1 MILFR
6 FLSFIGRI
14 IASFVFVFILQI
26 QLDGKTLES
35 YLNDFGQRF
44 FMTKVLKTVSQDLV
58 KLSRRGL
65 SSSDKQEEKGP
76 ASVKKKR
83 GSTDRQISSSK
94 PAQQLK
100 GFMSRV
106 TFPSTESSKE
116 ESVNSSSAPDD

>member
-6 FLSFIGRI
+6 FLSFVGRI

-44 FMTKVLKTVSQDLV
+44 FMTKALKTVSQDLV
-58 KLSRRGL
+58 KLSRSGL
-65 SSSDKQEEKGP
+65 SSSDKKEKAG
-76 ASVKKKR
+76 VKKK
-83 GSTDRQISSSK
+83 GGAADRQISSSVK

-106 TFPSTESSKE
+106 TFPSTGSSE
-116 ESVNSSSAPDD
+116 EKSADSPVAQE